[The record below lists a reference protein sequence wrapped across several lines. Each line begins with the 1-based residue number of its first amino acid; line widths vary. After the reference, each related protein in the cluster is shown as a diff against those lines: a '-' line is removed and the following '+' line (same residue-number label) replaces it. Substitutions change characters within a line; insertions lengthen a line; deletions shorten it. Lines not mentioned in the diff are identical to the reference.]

1 MGVYINFDCFVTGF
15 KSWFKKNLNS
25 CRKKRRRR
33 RRRRRRREKAVSS
46 FSFFSRMGW
55 RLTG

>member
-33 RRRRRRREKAVSS
+33 RRRRRREKAVSS
-46 FSFFSRMGW
+46 FSFFSRVGW